1 MKQLKQEQTKIREWT
16 KKKVNE
22 YKQAKKFNQ
31 ASGQTKMGKETNE
44 KANKLKRVNK
54 LKRASEQILS
64 LWP

>member
-1 MKQLKQEQTKIREWT
+1 MNKNKP
-16 KKKVNE
+16 KKL
-22 YKQAKKFNQ
+22 NQ
-31 ASGQTKMGKETNE
+31 GSGQTKMGKETNE